1 MRVKSIVEE
10 DFVNYKKPSLFLG
23 TCSCTFKCCY
33 ENALPITVCQN
44 SELSNAPVIC
54 VDDYTLLERYQ
65 SNPLTSALVFGG
77 LEPFL
82 QFDEVFQLCK
92 TFRDAGV
99 EDDIVIYTGYTEDE
113 VKDYLKELRPLG
125 NIVVK
130 FGRYRPNSET
140 RFDSVLGVTLSS
152 ENQYAVRI

>member
-10 DFVNYKKPSLFLG
+10 DFINYRKPSMFLG

-33 ENALPITVCQN
+33 ESGVPITVCQN
-44 SELSNAPVIC
+44 VELSNAPVIC
-54 VDDYTLLERYQ
+54 VDDETLLERYT
-65 SNPLTSALVFGG
+65 SNPITHALVFGG

-82 QFDEVFQLCK
+82 QFDEVFQLCE
-92 TFRDAGV
+92 TFRDGGV
-99 EDDIVIYTGYTEDE
+99 EDDIVIYTGYREDE
-113 VKDYLKELRPLG
+113 VGDFVEKLRSLG

-130 FGRYRPNSET
+130 FGRFIPDSET

>member
-10 DFVNYKKPSLFLG
+10 DFVNYHEPSLFLG
-23 TCSCTFKCCY
+23 TCSCTFKCCQ
-33 ENALPITVCQN
+33 EGGFPITVCQN

-54 VDDYTLLERYQ
+54 VDNSTLLERYQ
-65 SNPLTSALVFGG
+65 SNPLTRALVFGG

-92 TFRDAGV
+92 TFRDNGV
-99 EDDIVIYTGYTEDE
+99 NDDIVIYTGYTEDE
-113 VKDYLKELRPLG
+113 VGDFLKELRPLG
-125 NIVVK
+125 NIIVK
-130 FGRYRPNSET
+130 FDRYKPNSKT

-152 ENQYAVRI
+152 ENQHAVRI